1 MPTTLR
7 IRDESPSGETLGE
20 SVLEF
25 VTERITVRELIRSRV
40 YQEVQDYNLK
50 RTTRNPQLVQLGA
63 ADRVRNGKAHTG
75 QPVHWK
81 PQVELA
87 IKAFEQNRVIIVV
100 GDRQAERLDDEII
113 IAPETCV
120 TFLKIVPLA
129 GG

>member
-7 IRDESPSGETLGE
+7 IRDESVSGETLGE

-40 YQEVQDYNLK
+40 YQEVQDYNLR
-50 RTTRNPQLVQLGA
+50 RTSRGPQLVQLGA

-75 QPVHWK
+75 GQVDWK
-81 PQVELA
+81 PQVESA

-100 GDRQAERLDDEII
+100 GDRQVESLDDEIT

-120 TFLKIVPLA
+120 TFLKVVPLA